1 MFFMEII
8 EQVMFPSNLKVSH
21 RRKTNGSSVEK
32 HGISVQ
38 KIVPNCDWKCGLEV
52 DLNRLDR

>member
-1 MFFMEII
+1 MEII